1 MIMDYRF
8 SKDLYAG
15 YSVEVDSEQSLFAP
29 WLSEEIATNM
39 SKINAI
45 ISHTEALLSKKGW
58 QYSLPGIDL
67 HLEINREE
75 AILQS
80 RDDRPGEELDDG
92 LTHCDNLF
100 TSRCGLEDFLVLIV
114 AWRDFVGE

>member
-1 MIMDYRF
+1 MDYRF

-15 YSVEVDSEQSLFAP
+15 YNVEVDSEQSLFGT

-39 SKINAI
+39 TKIDAI
-45 ISHTEALLSKKGW
+45 ISHTEALLNKKGW
-58 QYSLPGIDL
+58 RYSLPGIDL

-75 AILQS
+75 AILQG
-80 RDDRPGEELDDG
+80 RDDNPDVEFDDG

-114 AWRDFVGE
+114 AWRDFIRE